1 MSLKFG
7 TDGVRGLANGE
18 LTPEL
23 ALTLGR
29 SAARILGGGTWL
41 IGRDTRRSGP
51 MLTAALAAGLASE
64 GVDVVDLGVVPTP
77 GVAHLSG
84 VDEVCAAMISASHN
98 PFADNGIKL
107 FTAGGRK
114 LSDETEE
121 LLEAELTTLGSHGD
135 PRPRPSGAEV
145 GGLRHAPEAVTRY
158 RDHLVGAVLDGRRLD
173 GLKVVIDA
181 ANGAASGLALDVLSA
196 LGAEVSTIHDSPDG
210 VNINDGCGST
220 YPADLQAAVVERGA
234 HLGLAFDGD
243 ADRVL
248 AVDETGAL
256 VDGDQ
261 IIAMCAIDLHARGLL
276 ADGTVVVTV
285 MSNLGFRQGMASRG
299 IEVAITGVG
308 DRNVLEELDRG
319 RYSLGGEQ
327 SGHIIF
333 RDLASTGDGLLT
345 GLILLDL
352 VVRSGRSLG
361 ELAAEA
367 MTRLPQVLVNVRT
380 ARRDPGLIDRL
391 APAVAESEE
400 RLADR
405 GRILLRPSGT
415 EPVVRV
421 MVEAPTEDEARDVA
435 ETLAAKVRAEAGEA

>member
-51 MLTAALAAGLASE
+51 LLTAALAAGLASE

-77 GVAHLSG
+77 GVAHLSA
-84 VDEVCAAMISASHN
+84 VHDVCAAMISASHN

-135 PRPRPSGAEV
+135 PRPRPVGADV
-145 GGLRHAPEAVTRY
+145 GGIRPDPEAVSRY
-158 RDHLVGAVLDGRRLD
+158 RHHLLDGVLEGRRLD
-173 GLKVVIDA
+173 GVRVVVDA
-181 ANGAASGLALDVLSA
+181 ANGAASGLAVDVLSA
-196 LGAEVSTIHDSPDG
+196 LGAEVSAIHDAPDG

-220 YPADLQAAVVERGA
+220 YPADLQGAVVDRGA

-276 ADGTVVVTV
+276 ADDTVVVTV
-285 MSNLGFRQGMASRG
+285 MSNLGFRQAMASRG
-299 IEVAITGVG
+299 IGVAITGVG
-308 DRNVLEELDRG
+308 DRNVLEELDRA

-345 GLILLDL
+345 GLMLIDLL
-352 VVRSGRSLG
+352 VRSGRPLG
-361 ELAAEA
+361 YLASKA
-367 MTRLPQVLVNVRT
+367 MTRLPQVLINVRT

-391 APAVAESEE
+391 APAVAEVEA
-400 RLADR
+400 RLGDR
-405 GRILLRPSGT
+405 GRVLLRPSGT

-421 MVEAPTEDEARDVA
+421 MVEAPTEPEAQDVA

>member
-196 LGAEVSTIHDSPDG
+196 LGAEVSAIHDSPDG
-210 VNINDGCGST
+210 D
-220 YPADLQAAVVERGA
+220 QAAIR
-234 HLGLAFDGD
+234 
-243 ADRVL
+243 
-248 AVDETGAL
+248 
-256 VDGDQ
+256 
-261 IIAMCAIDLHARGLL
+261 
-276 ADGTVVVTV
+276 
-285 MSNLGFRQGMASRG
+285 
-299 IEVAITGVG
+299 
-308 DRNVLEELDRG
+308 
-319 RYSLGGEQ
+319 
-327 SGHIIF
+327 
-333 RDLASTGDGLLT
+333 
-345 GLILLDL
+345 
-352 VVRSGRSLG
+352 
-361 ELAAEA
+361 
-367 MTRLPQVLVNVRT
+367 
-380 ARRDPGLIDRL
+380 
-391 APAVAESEE
+391 
-400 RLADR
+400 
-405 GRILLRPSGT
+405 
-415 EPVVRV
+415 
-421 MVEAPTEDEARDVA
+421 
-435 ETLAAKVRAEAGEA
+435 